1 MSRRDSR
8 KMQDLEAAAKAKAH
22 VFLKVPSPIASNSNP
37 AFPANLAPHSALHHS
52 KSDSEVSQQRSF
64 QDGDL
69 LLVDSGR
76 SSQGQNPRG
85 DALNNNRN
93 SYGGGGRDFLA
104 EDPRRNSGT
113 LHDLAAEVRVGSGG
127 SDGQRQECSG
137 DNRRSSGGSYGRLEF
152 VTDSRRG
159 SGEGSGRADS
169 RRGSRGNAVRP
180 EFIVDNRK
188 SSGGSIGRQ
197 DFSVD
202 NRRGSGGSSGNR
214 SRSRCSECEADF
226 TAYNRSSAVGDS
238 EKGSASLSSRRGSQA
253 GVGREAFAVDKRRDS
268 QGLSRKEGVVP
279 GSIRGSQ
286 GFRSKDS
293 LAMESRRISQEEKAQ
308 AERKG
313 GGGAAKN
320 PNKDSGAARVA
331 PGGQGV
337 PPPVSRHLSD
347 SSIDL
352 SQRNYR
358 YSDENITRVLDM
370 LYLGN
375 IKAAYCEPILCRL
388 SIEGIVDLSSLRPF
402 EVPPDKKSICP
413 CTCPLQIAHH
423 RSRLCINIG
432 VTEGLDIAPYMSE
445 VNRFIETL
453 RRRKR
458 NVLVHCY
465 HGTNRGPAFVI
476 QYLMCVHHLPLATSY
491 AMVKAASKTKVA
503 LHRTFRVALQNLEKE
518 LWPCRPPSMMLEKSD
533 VVTPPVAAAPKPAM
547 PPTRSA
553 WQ

>member
-1 MSRRDSR
+1 MGISCESSTKLPGRRFALSRQRGTFSESESTRRPR
-8 KMQDLEAAAKAKAH
+8 KKQQKK
-22 VFLKVPSPIASNSNP
+22 FLWRRRER
-37 AFPANLAPHSALHHS
+37 FPRKRPQKGL
-52 KSDSEVSQQRSF
+52 
-64 QDGDL
+64 GDPTRL
-69 LLVDSGR
+69 C
-76 SSQGQNPRG
+76 
-85 DALNNNRN
+85 
-93 SYGGGGRDFLA
+93 GRD
-104 EDPRRNSGT
+104 T
-113 LHDLAAEVRVGSGG
+113 
-127 SDGQRQECSG
+127 
-137 DNRRSSGGSYGRLEF
+137 
-152 VTDSRRG
+152 RRG
-159 SGEGSGRADS
+159 SGEGSSRTEYDN
-169 RRGSRGNAVRP
+169 RRGSRGSAVRP
-180 EFIVDNRK
+180 EFIVNSRK

-197 DFSVD
+197 EFSID
-202 NRRGSGGSSGNR
+202 YRRGSGGSSGNR
-214 SRSRCSECEADF
+214 SRSRCSEGEVDF
-226 TAYNRSSAVGDS
+226 TAYNRSSAVSDS
-238 EKGSASLSSRRGSQA
+238 EKGSASLSSKRGSQVA
-253 GVGREAFAVDKRRDS
+253 VGREAVAVDMRRDS
-268 QGLSRKEGVVP
+268 QGLSRKESVVA

-286 GFRSKDS
+286 GFRSKETS
-293 LAMESRRISQEEKAQ
+293 AMGSRRVSQEEKEKAQ
-308 AERKG
+308 PEWKG
-313 GGGAAKN
+313 SGGAAQNLKYDGDTV
-320 PNKDSGAARVA
+320 KEGA
-331 PGGQGV
+331 GEQGA

-352 SQRNYR
+352 TQRNYR

-402 EVPPDKKSICP
+402 EVPAEKKSICP

-432 VTEGLDIAPYMSE
+432 VTEGLDITPYMSE

-465 HGTNRGPAFVI
+465 HGSNRGPAFVI

-491 AMVKAASKTKVA
+491 ALVKAASKTKVV

-518 LWPCRPPSMMLEKSD
+518 LWPCRPPSMLFEKSD
-533 VVTPPVAAAPKPAM
+533 VVTPPVVAAPKPAM